1 MIGWLLDK
9 VPLWLWLLLA
19 AVALV
24 AAWRLFGLRGA
35 IAILAALIT
44 AGAFRTGRQSGSA
57 DALARQKRNDEKA
70 VKDHERIKAET
81 DRMSDDELDAAN
93 APWVRGQRQR

>member
-9 VPLWLWLLLA
+9 VPLWLWLVLA
-19 AVALV
+19 MVALV
-24 AAWRLFGLRGA
+24 AAWRLLGLRGV
-35 IAILAALIT
+35 IAVLAALIT
-44 AGAFRTGRQSGSA
+44 AGAYRAGLQRGSA

-93 APWVRGQRQR
+93 APWVRERRQR